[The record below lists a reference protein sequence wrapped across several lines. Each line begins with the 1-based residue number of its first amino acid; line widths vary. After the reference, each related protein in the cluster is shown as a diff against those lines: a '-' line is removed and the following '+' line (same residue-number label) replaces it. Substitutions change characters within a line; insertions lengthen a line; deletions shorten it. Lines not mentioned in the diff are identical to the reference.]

1 MSQEFLSR
9 KHIHLSISNLLKKMK
24 LQFPA
29 MSCKFKTDPKYIV
42 VHSPAG
48 LMYSDEHAGLQYSN
62 WLHLYMTEHLNVS
75 ISKVTLVY
83 HM

>member
-1 MSQEFLSR
+1 
-9 KHIHLSISNLLKKMK
+9 MK

-42 VHSPAG
+42 VRSPAV
-48 LMYSDEHAGLQYSN
+48 LMYSDEHAGLQYNN

-75 ISKVTLVY
+75 ISKVTLIIICKAKNIQSKSMIKVNY
-83 HM
+83 LP